1 MELRVLRYFLM
12 VAQEGN
18 ITKAA
23 RLLHVTQPTVS
34 RQLMQLEEEL
44 GVALFHRDNYH
55 VTLTEEGALLK
66 RRAQELLEL
75 ADKTRR
81 EFALWEELRGEIAI
95 GCGETRNMDC
105 LAGLIAAFQKEHPL
119 VQYRIYSAAAD
130 DVQGRMEA
138 GLLDMGLLMEPA
150 DVREYGCVPM
160 PYRER
165 WCALV
170 REDSPLAGL
179 KAVGPEEL
187 AAYPLIL
194 GWRQQVR
201 DWLGQWFGEG
211 LYSRLQVPARYNL
224 LYNAAALVGQGV
236 GVALCLDKGM
246 PPYPGLKLTP
256 LSPPLESGAVLAW
269 KKGQPRSRT
278 VEAFIAH
285 IRHAQKA

>member
-12 VAQEGN
+12 VAQEGD

-23 RLLHVTQPTVS
+23 RLFHVTQPTVS

-138 GLLDMGLLMEPA
+138 GLSPVQVKEVVYQAFDYLGMGRAWPFSEITN
-150 DVREYGCVPM
+150 G
-160 PYRER
+160 
-165 WCALV
+165 
-170 REDSPLAGL
+170 
-179 KAVGPEEL
+179 
-187 AAYPLIL
+187 
-194 GWRQQVR
+194 
-201 DWLGQWFGEG
+201 
-211 LYSRLQVPARYNL
+211 
-224 LYNAAALVGQGV
+224 
-236 GVALCLDKGM
+236 
-246 PPYPGLKLTP
+246 
-256 LSPPLESGAVLAW
+256 VLA
-269 KKGQPRSRT
+269 RRRT
-278 VEAFIAH
+278 ALLLPPQAVSTMENRLEMGAAVQAEIFTGLGEVAAKNAGKEARDMF
-285 IRHAQKA
+285 